1 MGEVFETITPE
12 LKGWIEQRQM
22 FFVATAPLGNE
33 GLINCSPKGLDSFRI
48 IGPNTVA
55 YADMTGS
62 GIETAAHLKE
72 NGRIVIMFCAL
83 EGPAKIVRL
92 HGMGRYLEIGTEDFQ
107 QRRIEFGDF
116 PGLRGIV
123 EVSTVR
129 VSDSCGYGVP
139 KFKYVGQRET
149 LIKSSQNK
157 GEAGL
162 AEYRQEKNRLSI
174 GGLPGI

>member
-1 MGEVFETITPE
+1 MGEVFETITSE
-12 LKGWIEQRQM
+12 LKDWIEQRQM
-22 FFVATAPLGNE
+22 FFVATAPLADQGF
-33 GLINCSPKGLDSFRI
+33 INCSPKGLDSFRI
-48 IGPNTVA
+48 IGPTTVA

-72 NGRIVIMFCAL
+72 NGRIAIMFCAF

-92 HGMGRYLEIGTEDFQ
+92 HGMGRYLEIGTDEFQ
-107 QRRIEFGDF
+107 QRSSEFGDF

-123 EVSTVR
+123 EISTVR
-129 VSDSCGYGVP
+129 ISDSCGYGVP
-139 KFKYVGQRET
+139 KFKYLGQRET
-149 LIKSSQNK
+149 LIKASEKK

-174 GGLPGI
+174 GGLTGI